1 MPCGYCGYAAV
12 PADNPTCSMI
22 SCRVGYHAGGVPCRA
37 SAGPVPGPKSTF
49 GSNFSSDSAEWLKV
63 TRASPTYVCD
73 ATPLTKTR
81 LWPADPNRCWHCAL
95 LLLLCALATGWP
107 DRPRRSQHCSLERV
121 QDATLNKR
129 TEHCGNSGNA
139 HEEHTLVSGIRLGI
153 EHYPLRT
160 AAALRS
166 VNGTGPQLPIATD

>member
-1 MPCGYCGYAAV
+1 MQHDIMPRG
-12 PADNPTCSMI
+12 I
-22 SCRVGYHAGGVPCRA
+22 SCRRRTMPGQCRA
-37 SAGPVPGPKSTF
+37 SGGPKVYLWVELLVRLCRMVEGHARVAHVRLPCHTTHK
-49 GSNFSSDSAEWLKV
+49 DQ
-63 TRASPTYVCD
+63 
-73 ATPLTKTR
+73 PLACR
-81 LWPADPNRCWHCAL
+81 PDRCWHCAL

-139 HEEHTLVSGIRLGI
+139 HEEHTLVSGVRLGI

-160 AAALRS
+160 AAALCS